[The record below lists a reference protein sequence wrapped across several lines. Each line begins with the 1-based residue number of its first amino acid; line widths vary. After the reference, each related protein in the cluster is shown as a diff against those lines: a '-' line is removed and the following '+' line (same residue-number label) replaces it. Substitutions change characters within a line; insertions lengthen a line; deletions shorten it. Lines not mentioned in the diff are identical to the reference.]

1 MCVMP
6 GVNLIVATT
15 CGLLT
20 VPNAVTSYSNA
31 YAYKSRADVTCN
43 VGYTSSGSGFYATC
57 DVRGQWSKV
66 NPITCT
72 GKGKCSMVT
81 SVL

>member
-1 MCVMP
+1 MSCVI
-6 GVNLIVATT
+6 LIAATT

-20 VPNAVTSYSNA
+20 VPNAMTSYSNS

-43 VGYTSSGSGFYATC
+43 AGYTSSGAGFYATC

-66 NPITCT
+66 NRITCT
-72 GKGKCSMVT
+72 GKGNCFMVT
-81 SVL
+81 YVL